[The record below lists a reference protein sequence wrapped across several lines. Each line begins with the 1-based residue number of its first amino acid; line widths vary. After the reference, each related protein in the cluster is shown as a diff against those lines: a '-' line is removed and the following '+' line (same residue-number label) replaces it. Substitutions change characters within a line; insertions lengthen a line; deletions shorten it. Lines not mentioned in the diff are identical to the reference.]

1 MGDIYNNLYRENTKN
16 TELNCQESAL
26 MDGHW
31 FLTIR
36 QISTKFKELAMP
48 MVSASERTE
57 LESITE
63 KTRKIPNC
71 LEYKQHA
78 SK

>member
-1 MGDIYNNLYRENTKN
+1 
-16 TELNCQESAL
+16 

-36 QISTKFKELAMP
+36 QISAKFKELAMP

-63 KTRKIPNC
+63 KTRKIPNS